1 MYSEEWLENAP
12 NKPGL
17 YFVWQKDIIVYVG
30 ETANIQ
36 KRMKD
41 LRLTYNHTLRRKVG
55 RENFKDDTAYYPA
68 SSSNKFHSTIEEKIN
83 VYAMEN
89 LKVSYI
95 EFVIGRKEV
104 EQAFIKSKPAPI
116 YNSTSRR

>member
-1 MYSEEWLENAP
+1 M
-12 NKPGL
+12 K
-17 YFVWQKDIIVYVG
+17 YFG

-41 LRLTYNHTLRRKVG
+41 LRRTYNHTLRRKVG

-68 SSSNKFHSTIEEKIN
+68 SSSKKFHSTIEEKIN

>member
-89 LKVSYI
+89 LKVSNL
-95 EFVIGRKEV
+95 R
-104 EQAFIKSKPAPI
+104 AS
-116 YNSTSRR
+116 